1 MKKLFYIFLILAL
14 PAQGQNYV
22 MNGSIEEIDSC
33 PSFKN
38 GSTITTGAKYTHCYR
53 NSPDI
58 VNECSIPKYISF
70 QTLVGI
76 PHNYGGYQW
85 ARTGRGMAIYF
96 YSGLIP
102 DTNKLGGEI
111 FSFDLREPLD
121 SGKKYCLR
129 FFHVLS
135 DSVPYA
141 TDLLE
146 GVLSNEYSMIIM
158 NHCNYFSLVSNSN
171 HGAINDTLNWKS
183 VQGIITANG
192 KERYVHIGRFHLMD
206 NNHLFKTNAPPT
218 PVYKHFIIYYLD
230 DIALWPCDTI
240 PPVADA
246 GPDITICRGDSAL
259 IGGHNYDD
267 YYYSWWHDSICYQN
281 GPSEIYRDD
290 SLGQIYVKPDKST
303 LYIVQATDFK
313 YDKTLDSVWVYVKD
327 CSPAHYD
334 TTICLGDGVRLGNNR
349 FTYESY
355 LWSPDLWLDNNHS
368 ANPLAKPNDD
378 ITYTVA
384 ATDTNGFVHHDTVQI
399 KVKICHLPP
408 EIEIPNVITPN
419 GDGINDVFR
428 FKNEEFWHLKIQ
440 IFNRWGQPVFSG
452 KEGEHWNGTYQGKQV
467 SEGVYFY
474 HITAKAEGFEKVFE
488 YGGTVTV
495 WR

>member
-1 MKKLFYIFLILAL
+1 MMCNWWSRTQVPSQHNLGA
-14 PAQGQNYV
+14 
-22 MNGSIEEIDSC
+22 EIPTFTIKDS
-33 PSFKN
+33 
-38 GSTITTGAKYTHCYR
+38 
-53 NSPDI
+53 
-58 VNECSIPKYISF
+58 
-70 QTLVGI
+70 LV
-76 PHNYGGYQW
+76 
-85 ARTGRGMAIYF
+85 
-96 YSGLIP
+96 
-102 DTNKLGGEI
+102 K
-111 FSFDLREPLD
+111 
-121 SGKKYCLR
+121 GKKYCFRVFL
-129 FFHVLS
+129 VLS
-135 DSVPYA
+135 DSVEYA
-141 TDLLE
+141 TDLVE
-146 GVLSNEYSMIIM
+146 AAFSSEVVMNTPDHINYYSCISNAGSG
-158 NHCNYFSLVSNSN
+158 YFFS
-171 HGAINDTLNWKS
+171 DTLHWMPFT
-183 VQGIITANG
+183 GTITATG
-192 KERYVHIGRFHLMD
+192 HEKYIQVGRFHKL
-206 NNHLFKTNAPPT
+206 NAVNIIKVPQRFNIHST
-218 PVYKHFIIYYLD
+218 YPVSDWLIYYLD

-246 GPDITICRGDSAL
+246 GPDITICRSDSAL

-452 KEGEHWNGTYQGKQV
+452 KEGEHWDGTYQGKQV